1 MSLLREAFNNAVEDQ
16 GNRLPDD
23 TMNWSA
29 VAVDCIIA
37 VGEMF
42 DSSEFD
48 RLVAETEANSNTV

>member
-1 MSLLREAFNNAVEDQ
+1 MILAQAFNKAVDDPS
-16 GNRLPDD
+16 NRLPDD

-42 DSSEFD
+42 DEAEFD
-48 RLVAETEANSNTV
+48 RLVAETESDSNTI

>member
-1 MSLLREAFNNAVEDQ
+1 MSLAQAFSEAVDDPS
-16 GNRLPDD
+16 NRLPDD

-42 DSSEFD
+42 NEAEFD
-48 RLVAETEANSNTV
+48 RLVAEANSNTI